1 MLTPAA
7 PPGPQANAGL
17 SPEPHRYTSLL
28 GALWV
33 GGGAVGVGVVACL
46 LAVFCVHH
54 HLEVLRGELSQLRE
68 ELRSQTR
75 GDRRPL
81 RTPQGGEDLLA
92 AWPLQERSPTL
103 RERWKRDLKNGPR
116 EPTCPCR
123 KQSLL
128 HLVPVRQS
136 SSSEYGCPLPKGR
149 KGLFILVKVY
159 SSFSVH
165 AQQGWRYVGVHK
177 LIWFLKWQSGE
188 SNPVL
193 QIRVPLLLTTTPRW
207 LSRRGPRGPTHLPLR
222 FPAKKQGQSGIIS
235 CIAFSP
241 TQPVYA
247 CASYSKTVGLYS
259 RAEGD
264 PLALLHG
271 HRGGVTHAQF
281 SPEGFHLYTGGR
293 KDSEILCWDLRQ
305 PGEVLFSMC
314 RTVATNQRL
323 YFDLDL
329 SGRYLVSGGTEGLI
343 TVWDTSQPP
352 SSGPRPVLQPV
363 LQFQALQDC
372 INGVSLHPSL
382 PILATAS
389 GQRIFPDPW
398 DSGDEEEAH
407 LPDSPQA
414 CRSNSLS
421 LWLCSSA
428 TGADLP

>member
-136 SSSEYGCPLPKGR
+136 SS
-149 KGLFILVKVY
+149 
-159 SSFSVH
+159 
-165 AQQGWRYVGVHK
+165 
-177 LIWFLKWQSGE
+177 
-188 SNPVL
+188 
-193 QIRVPLLLTTTPRW
+193 T
-207 LSRRGPRGPTHLPLR
+207 
-222 FPAKKQGQSGIIS
+222 KKQGQSGIIS